1 MFSCVGVVSSSL
13 RSVGQPSSGFPL
25 FLTLTSACQAE
36 DAARAQAHASPQS
49 CEAVAAKPGE
59 RRCQSG
65 DEQGTKIS
73 CSSDFLASD
82 SNRSILARELLSFY
96 CRSAVLWFSGSLRQP
111 RLVWIAMIKS
121 SLTSLIFCFGTFL
134 LREPQLWLGCL
145 LGELRSK
152 GRPHCAVC
160 FCSGFAGWLLAV
172 PLKVHSP
179 HFGSC
184 HSGRR
189 KQSCVDRPQTTSLSQ
204 ALATNLRTQRIWY
217 CGCSIAGTLF

>member
-1 MFSCVGVVSSSL
+1 MPPGPKPMPARKAVKLWLQSLGKGVASREMNRAPRLAAQV
-13 RSVGQPSSGFPL
+13 
-25 FLTLTSACQAE
+25 TS
-36 DAARAQAHASPQS
+36 
-49 CEAVAAKPGE
+49 
-59 RRCQSG
+59 
-65 DEQGTKIS
+65 
-73 CSSDFLASD
+73 
-82 SNRSILARELLSFY
+82 RELSSFY

-111 RLVWIAMIKS
+111 RLVWTAMTKS